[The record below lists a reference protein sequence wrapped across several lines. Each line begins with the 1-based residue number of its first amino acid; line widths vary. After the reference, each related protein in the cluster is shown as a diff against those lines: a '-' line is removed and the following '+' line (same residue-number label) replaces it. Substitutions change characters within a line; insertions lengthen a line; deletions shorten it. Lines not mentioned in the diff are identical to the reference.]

1 MTNDLCGGL
10 FLWYDYPMTKK
21 QNLKKQASGIKKER
35 IILWAVISVLIIL
48 QGVSGWYLLRLW
60 NHESETSKR
69 DFSAYINKSEE
80 ERYKYPII
88 DVAEN
93 RVYIP
98 EARIY
103 LPLNEVTQNLR
114 YDYFKPPQG
123 NTVSLRLSTS
133 SIVGAQIEK
142 DDHACDKVIMLS
154 PSKNPAIATY
164 SPGGE
169 IQPTKDN
176 LRYISVHQKDTC
188 STYYGNVQEDL
199 TAAAKLIVK
208 Y

>member
-1 MTNDLCGGL
+1 MV
-10 FLWYDYPMTKK
+10 KK
-21 QNLKKQASGIKKER
+21 QNLKKQTNGIKKER
-35 IILWAVISVLIIL
+35 IILRVVISILVVLQAI
-48 QGVSGWYLLRLW
+48 SAWYLVGLW
-60 NHESETSKR
+60 NHESESSKR

-80 ERYKYPII
+80 DRYSHPII
-88 DVAEN
+88 DIAEG

-103 LPLNEVTQNLR
+103 LPLNDTTRNLR

-123 NTVSLRLSTS
+123 STSLRLSTS

-154 PSKNPAIATY
+154 PSKYPAMTTY
-164 SPGGE
+164 SPAGE
-169 IQPTKDN
+169 IQPTKDD
-176 LRYISVHQKDTC
+176 LRYIYVHSKDTC
-188 STYYGNVQEDL
+188 STYYGSVQEDL
-199 TAAAKLIVK
+199 TTAAKLITS

>member
-1 MTNDLCGGL
+1 MV
-10 FLWYDYPMTKK
+10 KK
-21 QNLKKQASGIKKER
+21 QNLKKQTNGIKKER
-35 IILWAVISVLIIL
+35 IILWVVISILVVLQAI
-48 QGVSGWYLLRLW
+48 SAWYLVRLW
-60 NHESETSKR
+60 NHESESSKR

-80 ERYKYPII
+80 ERYSHPII
-88 DVAEN
+88 DITEG

-103 LPLNEVTQNLR
+103 LPLNDTTRNLR

-123 NTVSLRLSTS
+123 NTSLRLSTS

-154 PSKNPAIATY
+154 PSKYPAMTTY
-164 SPGGE
+164 SPAGE
-169 IQPTKDN
+169 IQPTKDD
-176 LRYISVHQKDTC
+176 LRYIYVHSKDTC
-188 STYYGNVQEDL
+188 STYYGSAQEDL
-199 TAAAKLIVK
+199 TIAAKLITS

>member
-1 MTNDLCGGL
+1 
-10 FLWYDYPMTKK
+10 MTKR
-21 QNLKKQASGIKKER
+21 QTLKKQTNSIKKER
-35 IILWAVISVLIIL
+35 IILWVVISILVVLQAI
-48 QGVSGWYLLRLW
+48 SAWYLVKLQ
-60 NHESETSKR
+60 NHEAESSKR

-80 ERYKYPII
+80 ERYSHPII
-88 DVAEN
+88 DITEG

-103 LPLNEVTQNLR
+103 LPLNEVTRNLR
-114 YDYFKPPQG
+114 YDYFKPVQS
-123 NTVSLRLSTS
+123 NTTSLRLSTS

-154 PSKNPAIATY
+154 PSKYPAMTTY
-164 SPGGE
+164 SPVGE

-176 LRYISVHQKDTC
+176 LRYIYVHSKDTC

-199 TAAAKLIVK
+199 TAAAKLITP

>member
-1 MTNDLCGGL
+1 
-10 FLWYDYPMTKK
+10 MTKK
-21 QNLKKQASGIKKER
+21 QNLKKQANGLKKGR
-35 IILWAVISVLIIL
+35 IILWVVISILAIL
-48 QGVSGWYLLRLW
+48 QGVSAWYLVKLW

-80 ERYKYPII
+80 ERYKHPII
-88 DVAEN
+88 DVAES

-103 LPLNEVTQNLR
+103 LPLDEVTRDLR

-123 NTVSLRLSTS
+123 HTVSLRLSTS

-142 DDHACDKVIMLS
+142 DDHACDKVVMLS
-154 PSKNPAIATY
+154 PSKKPAMTTY
-164 SPGGE
+164 KPVGE
-169 IQPTKDN
+169 IEPTKDG

-199 TAAAKLIVK
+199 AAAAKLIAQ

>member
-1 MTNDLCGGL
+1 MKDLSGGL
-10 FLWYDYPMTKK
+10 FVWYDCPMIKK
-21 QNLKKQASGIKKER
+21 QNLKKQTNNIKKER
-35 IILWAVISVLIIL
+35 IIVWIVIAILVVL
-48 QGVSGWYLLRLW
+48 QGVSAWYLVKLW
-60 NHESETSKR
+60 SHESESSKR

-80 ERYKYPII
+80 ERYEHPII
-88 DVAEN
+88 DVAEG

-103 LPLNEVTQNLR
+103 LPLNEVTRDLR

-123 NTVSLRLSTS
+123 NTSLRLSTS
-133 SIVGAQIEK
+133 SIVGAQFER

-154 PSKNPAIATY
+154 PSKDPAMTTY
-164 SPGGE
+164 SLAGE
-169 IQPTKDN
+169 IQPTKDD
-176 LRYISVHQKDTC
+176 LRYISVHSKDTC

-199 TAAAKLIVK
+199 TAATKLITS

>member
-1 MTNDLCGGL
+1 MINLDMTV
-10 FLWYDYPMTKK
+10 LWLKK
-21 QNLKKQASGIKKER
+21 QNPKKHAS
-35 IILWAVISVLIIL
+35 L
-48 QGVSGWYLLRLW
+48 QGVSAWYLVKLW

-88 DVAEN
+88 DVAES

-103 LPLNEVTQNLR
+103 LPLDEVTRNLR

-123 NTVSLRLSTS
+123 NATSLRLSTS

-154 PSKNPAIATY
+154 PSKDPTIATY
-164 SPGGE
+164 TPVGE
-169 IQPTKDN
+169 IQPTKDG

-188 STYYGNVQEDL
+188 STYYGNVREDL
-199 TAAAKLIVK
+199 AAAAKLIAQ